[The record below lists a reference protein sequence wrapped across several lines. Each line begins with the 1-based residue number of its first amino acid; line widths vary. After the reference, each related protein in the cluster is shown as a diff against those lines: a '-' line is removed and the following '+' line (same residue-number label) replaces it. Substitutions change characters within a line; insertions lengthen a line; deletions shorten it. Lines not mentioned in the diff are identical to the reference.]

1 MQYPHLKPDNHTH
14 AFLSIQ
20 LERIRDIHL
29 HVGFPVDIIGLMWL
43 EGLWANTA
51 FRGRKG
57 LGKGFAVGYVYGSY
71 MNPYKTER

>member
-1 MQYPHLKPDNHTH
+1 M
-14 AFLSIQ
+14 
-20 LERIRDIHL
+20 
-29 HVGFPVDIIGLMWL
+29 DIIGLMWL